1 MPKEIT
7 KTVYL
12 FSELSE
18 KAQQRAID
26 NARNVEAEC
35 WGDFGADFTL
45 EDAISVL
52 RLLGFTVKDD
62 AISYSGFS
70 SQGDGASFVGSWY
83 PEDVKAD
90 QAHEHAPKDET
101 ILSACGYLGAL
112 AARLIEAGGDD
123 RGVLIARHYGAH
135 YSHEHSVRFDFGE
148 DFPEDDYE
156 TFTKQARDLM
166 RWIYGNLEAEYYYQ
180 TSDDTIRERLI
191 EDEDQHVYRENGEI
205 DW

>member
-1 MPKEIT
+1 MPKQIT

-26 NARNVEAEC
+26 HARNVEAEC
-35 WGDFGADFTL
+35 WSDFGADSTL
-45 EDAISVL
+45 EDAITLL
-52 RLLGFTVKDD
+52 RLLGFTVADD

-90 QAHEHAPKDET
+90 QAREHAPNDEP
-101 ILSACGYLGAL
+101 IREASEYLGAL
-112 AARLIEAGGDD
+112 AAKLAGANDAGIK
-123 RGVLIARHYGAH
+123 IARHYGAH
-135 YSHEHSVRFDFGE
+135 YSHEHSVGFEFGE
-148 DFPEDDYE
+148 DFPQDDTE
-156 TFTKQARDLM
+156 TFTKQSRDLM
-166 RWIYGNLEAEYYYQ
+166 RWIYRNLEAEYAYQ

-191 EDEDQHVYRENGEI
+191 EDEDRHVYRESGEI

>member
-26 NARNVEAEC
+26 HARNVEAEC
-35 WGDFGADFTL
+35 WSDFGADSTL
-45 EDAISVL
+45 EDAITLL
-52 RLLGFTVKDD
+52 RLLGFTVADD

-83 PEDVKAD
+83 PEDVQADKAR
-90 QAHEHAPKDET
+90 EYAPADET
-101 ILSACGYLGAL
+101 IQAAIGYYSELAKILAGAND
-112 AARLIEAGGDD
+112 AGI
-123 RGVLIARHYGAH
+123 RIARNLGSH
-135 YSHEHSVRFDFGE
+135 YSHEYSVGFEYGE
-148 DFPEDDYE
+148 DVPEPEHD
-156 TFTKQARDLM
+156 TFRDQARDLM
-166 RWIYGNLEAEYYYQ
+166 RWIYRNLETEYDYQ

-191 EDEDQHVYRENGEI
+191 EDEDRHVYRESGEI